1 MAFAEKI
8 IGKIERT
15 TLGLTALATDL
26 NHTTEL
32 VREQTQLLVLYR
44 DCGVPDAARLAENEA
59 LERGYEGWDNQSY
72 SLVAIRLFEA
82 TQGITQYFTR

>member
-32 VREQTQLLVLYR
+32 VREQTQLL
-44 DCGVPDAARLAENEA
+44 CCI
-59 LERGYEGWDNQSY
+59 
-72 SLVAIRLFEA
+72 AIVEFLM
-82 TQGITQYFTR
+82 QLD